1 MTVGALVAIYGAL
14 GVAQALQNAMNVAW
28 AVPRNRRPNPLRMR
42 LRSLVLI
49 TIGGVAVLATTILS
63 ALGGSA
69 DAFGADMEQWST
81 ILVVFVAVVV
91 NAAVFILAF
100 RICTAHPTTVGDLVP
115 GAITAAIV
123 WQLLQLFGTAY
134 VGNVVKNAGA
144 TYGVFALVLG
154 LLAWIFLAAVGV
166 VMSTEINVVRAK
178 RLYPRALMTPFT
190 DDVDLTPAD
199 RRVYTDAALAQQAK
213 GFQWVT
219 VSFDDEGQQASARR
233 IRRATRLS
241 AGCGATD
248 RSRDHGRSTV
258 RPVDDWSARGSAGG
272 TAGEVPGRQVQGGA
286 RPPRRGCRVR
296 VAGHRGRGAADRLD
310 VARHQR
316 LRVGLGEAE
325 VAQRLGDLAVLDEP
339 HAVAGEAGDGE
350 GARVEHAG
358 VPEVGHEH
366 APLDAGDQLGDGRV
380 GGRPVDLVGNG
391 QSRRPTGEGRGGG
404 RPAPTRRSFRR
415 HARSGSA
422 PASAAERRS
431 CVSDT
436 VVPRS
441 TRTRRWQGVPSLS
454 YSSPT
459 ASGSST
465 SVIAGSNW
473 SSPSRTNERRSLTI
487 LPLNPAAATLSRMSA
502 TAVGSSTTS

>member
-1 MTVGALVAIYGAL
+1 MRWWRSTDTATVSVTQRLDAFQRRHRWAGFPIAVVYKFAEDQGPYLAALITYYGFLALFPLLLLLASVLGFVLQGDPDLQHRILDSTLSQFPVIGDQLGDPQGLRGSGVALTVGALVAIYGAL
-14 GVAQALQNAMNVAW
+14 GVAQALQNAMNIAW

-69 DAFGADMEQWST
+69 GAFGADMEQWST
-81 ILVVFVAVVV
+81 ILVVVVAVVV

-166 VMSTEINVVRAK
+166 VMSAEINVVRAK

-219 VSFDDEGQQASARR
+219 VNFDDEGQQASARR
-233 IRRATRLS
+233 RWRAEAG
-241 AGCGATD
+241 AGCGGTD
-248 RSRDHGRSTV
+248 RYRDHRRSTIRSV
-258 RPVDDWSARGSAGG
+258 AD
-272 TAGEVPGRQVQGGA
+272 GA
-286 RPPRRGCRVR
+286 IRRS
-296 VAGHRGRGAADRLD
+296 GAL
-310 VARHQR
+310 
-316 LRVGLGEAE
+316 
-325 VAQRLGDLAVLDEP
+325 
-339 HAVAGEAGDGE
+339 
-350 GARVEHAG
+350 
-358 VPEVGHEH
+358 
-366 APLDAGDQLGDGRV
+366 
-380 GGRPVDLVGNG
+380 
-391 QSRRPTGEGRGGG
+391 SRR
-404 RPAPTRRSFRR
+404 RRR
-415 HARSGSA
+415 
-422 PASAAERRS
+422 
-431 CVSDT
+431 
-436 VVPRS
+436 
-441 TRTRRWQGVPSLS
+441 
-454 YSSPT
+454 
-459 ASGSST
+459 
-465 SVIAGSNW
+465 
-473 SSPSRTNERRSLTI
+473 
-487 LPLNPAAATLSRMSA
+487 
-502 TAVGSSTTS
+502 